1 MKTHKAVTSSKSKTL
16 DFVKSKTMK
25 IFRYILLASLTC
37 TLFSCGPDELIP
49 EPVPPVV
56 NPGDKDEP
64 GEEPE
69 EPEEPAKI
77 QLAITASLQDMQQT
91 RES

>member
-1 MKTHKAVTSSKSKTL
+1 
-16 DFVKSKTMK
+16 MK
-25 IFRYILLASLTC
+25 IFIYILLASLTS

-64 GEEPE
+64 GEEPG
-69 EPEEPAKI
+69 AAGRACKD
-77 QLAITASLQDMQQT
+77 TAGHHGIAAGHAADQGNHRGFCS
-91 RES
+91 RA